1 MALPQRPSPSSPPRD
16 LVFRVA
22 SETAA
27 AVDYPCL
34 SATTGGGRWHAGAMP
49 SPPPDLV
56 GEEGRRWW
64 PGGPAAAAP
73 SPPPDLTGAGG
84 EARSWRTVWRCNAG
98 DHKPT
103 RAPSLDNPSSGGC
116 GSSCPEFGYSR
127 SSGLRRQQRQI
138 QAHGEWM
145 ASPLSSNRLCALPS
159 AVKAYRLYG
168 EHVLLLILCSHH
180 LPAT

>member
-1 MALPQRPSPSSPPRD
+1 MCHYIYSRRRPLPEEIRPTSLSLSISFDFSTSLSLPFS
-16 LVFRVA
+16 LC
-22 SETAA
+22 AA
-27 AVDYPCL
+27 A
-34 SATTGGGRWHAGAMP
+34 AWQGQRGAC
-49 SPPPDLV
+49 
-56 GEEGRRWW
+56 
-64 PGGPAAAAP
+64 GGPAAAAP